1 MNKFEALI
9 ITGKLEVYFSGE
21 KELFDEVKSI
31 QKCIIDDD
39 LINLAISLGR
49 LYELSKSS
57 NENVSKHLED
67 LISYVVESNVEIK
80 VVESNVEIKDKTNM
94 TVEEMD
100 FSIRTVNCV
109 KRAGCSTVADILKYA
124 VEDFLAIRNLGLKS
138 ATEVIAKMKELG
150 FQEWANKADEALRE
164 AQAR

>member
-9 ITGKLEVYFSGE
+9 ITGKLEVYFSGK

-31 QKCIIDDD
+31 QKCIINDD
-39 LINLAISLGR
+39 LINLAISLGK

-67 LISYVVESNVEIK
+67 LINY

-100 FSIRTVNCV
+100 FALRTFNCV
-109 KRAGCSTVADILKYA
+109 KRAGCNAVADILNYTGK
-124 VEDFLAIRNLGLKS
+124 DFIAIRNMGLKS
-138 ATEVIAKMKELG
+138 PAEVIAKMKELG
-150 FQEWANKADEALRE
+150 FQEWANKASEALRE
-164 AQAR
+164 AQARKK

>member
-9 ITGKLEVYFSGE
+9 ITGKLEVYLSGE

-67 LISYVVESNVEIK
+67 LISYVVESNVK
-80 VVESNVEIKDKTNM
+80 IKDKTNM
-94 TVEEMD
+94 TIEEMD
-100 FSIRTVNCV
+100 LTVRSLNCV
-109 KRAGCSTVADILKYA
+109 KRAGCKTVADILKYA
-124 VEDFLAIRNLGLKS
+124 GEDFLAIRNLGLKS
-138 ATEVIAKMKELG
+138 STEVIAKMKELG

-164 AQAR
+164 AQARKNN

>member
-1 MNKFEALI
+1 MNKFEALV

-31 QKCIIDDD
+31 QKCIINDD

-67 LISYVVESNVEIK
+67 LINCVVESNVK
-80 VVESNVEIKDKTNM
+80 IKDKTNM
-94 TVEEMD
+94 TIEEMD
-100 FSIRTVNCV
+100 FVIRTFNCL
-109 KRAGCSTVADILKYA
+109 KRAGCNTVADILNYTG
-124 VEDFLAIRNLGLKS
+124 EDFLAIRNLGLKS
-138 ATEVIAKMKELG
+138 AKEIITKMKELG
-150 FQEWANKADEALRE
+150 FQEWANKANEALRE
-164 AQAR
+164 AQTRLNN

>member
-9 ITGKLEVYFSGE
+9 ITGKLEVYFSGK

-31 QKCIIDDD
+31 QKCIINDD
-39 LINLAISLGR
+39 LINLAISLGK

-57 NENVSKHLED
+57 NENASKHLND
-67 LISYVVESNVEIK
+67 LINY

-100 FSIRTVNCV
+100 FSIRTFNCV
-109 KRAGCSTVADILKYA
+109 KRAGCNTVADILNYTGK
-124 VEDFLAIRNLGLKS
+124 DFLAIRNMGLIS
-138 ATEVIAKMKELG
+138 PAEVIAKMKELG
-150 FQEWANKADEALRE
+150 FQEWANKASEALRE
-164 AQAR
+164 AQTRGK

>member
-9 ITGKLEVYFSGE
+9 ITGKLEVYLSGE

-57 NENVSKHLED
+57 NENASKHLED
-67 LISYVVESNVEIK
+67 LISYVVGSNVK
-80 VVESNVEIKDKTNM
+80 IKDKTNM

-100 FSIRTVNCV
+100 LTIRSFNCV
-109 KRAGCSTVADILKYA
+109 KRAGCNTVADILKY
-124 VEDFLAIRNLGLKS
+124 VGEDFLAIRNLGLKS

-164 AQAR
+164 AQAKKNN

>member
-9 ITGKLEVYFSGE
+9 ITGKLEVYFSGK

-31 QKCIIDDD
+31 QKCIINDD
-39 LINLAISLGR
+39 LINLAISLGK

-57 NENVSKHLED
+57 NENASKHLND
-67 LISYVVESNVEIK
+67 LINY

-100 FSIRTVNCV
+100 FSIRTFNCV
-109 KRAGCSTVADILKYA
+109 KRAGCNTVADILNYTGK
-124 VEDFLAIRNLGLKS
+124 DFLAIRNMGLKS
-138 ATEVIAKMKELG
+138 PAEVIAKMKELG

>member
-67 LISYVVESNVEIK
+67 LISYVVGSNVK
-80 VVESNVEIKDKTNM
+80 KDKTNM
-94 TVEEMD
+94 TIEEMD
-100 FSIRTVNCV
+100 LTIRSCNCL
-109 KRAGCSTVADILKYA
+109 KRVCCNTVADILNYT
-124 VEDFLAIRNLGLKS
+124 VEDFLAIRNLGMKS
-138 ATEVIAKMKELG
+138 IKDRKSVV
-150 FQEWANKADEALRE
+150 
-164 AQAR
+164 